1 MFSLARLSCFVA
13 VAEELHFGRAAE
25 RLHMTQPPLSRQIQQ
40 LESELGVQL
49 IDRTTRTVTLTP
61 AGVAFLPDARRI
73 LQLAEGAAQTVK
85 RIPEGDLGTVVVGFT
100 AASAHVVFPRLLS
113 AAREKLPD
121 VKLDLREMVTAVQLE
136 GLMTGEV
143 DLGMARPPVKRPGL
157 VSRPLLHEQLIAALP
172 EDHPLAGLNR
182 QLTLNDL
189 DDQDVIMYSPV
200 QARYFNELLISTFT
214 IAGASPRYVQYV
226 TQVHTMLVLVRT
238 GIGIALVPASAATL
252 HPDGVV
258 FRTIGAFRERPVELD
273 AVWRGDSTNPALL
286 RLLRDVLPQ
295 REWTTDDLVEDVSG
309 SRIDRVPLIADIEMP
324 STSSWSE
331 RPALAPAKARCRSR
345 REGRQHRIRGR
356 LGVGRQGQIRPNN
369 KRHIVIRVMTDKGVE
384 PRQLAAVVV
393 HGAVGLKC

>member
-100 AASAHVVFPRLLS
+100 AASAHVVLPRLLS

-136 GLMTGEV
+136 GLMTGEL

-182 QLTLNDL
+182 GLTLNDL
-189 DDQDVIMYSPV
+189 DGEDVIMYSPV
-200 QARYFNELLISTFT
+200 QARYFSELLISTCTVPCMLSGGVRMFT
-214 IAGASPRYVQYV
+214 
-226 TQVHTMLVLVRT
+226 
-238 GIGIALVPASAATL
+238 
-252 HPDGVV
+252 
-258 FRTIGAFRERPVELD
+258 
-273 AVWRGDSTNPALL
+273 
-286 RLLRDVLPQ
+286 
-295 REWTTDDLVEDVSG
+295 
-309 SRIDRVPLIADIEMP
+309 
-324 STSSWSE
+324 
-331 RPALAPAKARCRSR
+331 C
-345 REGRQHRIRGR
+345 
-356 LGVGRQGQIRPNN
+356 
-369 KRHIVIRVMTDKGVE
+369 
-384 PRQLAAVVV
+384 
-393 HGAVGLKC
+393 VGLMNST